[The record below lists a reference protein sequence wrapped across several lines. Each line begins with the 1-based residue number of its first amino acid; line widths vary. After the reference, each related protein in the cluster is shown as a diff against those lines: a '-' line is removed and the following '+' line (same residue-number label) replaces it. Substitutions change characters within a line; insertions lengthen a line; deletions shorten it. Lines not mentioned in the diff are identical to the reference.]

1 MTKYERVARRAVEE
15 YLRANRDRAV
25 FSLYDLSVVADEAA
39 RAAGKKRDLFPS
51 LSDYEAVLPRGANVY
66 WARNGLL
73 SVRNPHSAV
82 PCRESEREAMFIPG
96 AFDVGIDLGVG
107 VWSEQAKVRPCV

>member
-1 MTKYERVARRAVEE
+1 MTKYEKAARRAVED
-15 YLRANRDRAV
+15 YLRANRDKPV
-25 FSLYDLSVVADEAA
+25 LSLYDLSVVADEAA

-51 LSDYEAVLPRGANVY
+51 LSDYEAVLPPGAKVY

-73 SVRNPHSAV
+73 SVRNPYSAA

-96 AFDVGIDLGVG
+96 PFDAGIDLGVG
-107 VWSEQAKVRPCV
+107 VWSEQAKTRPCV